1 MGIYRQRLLLDYYY
15 YLLKNVLIFF
25 VNFFSFP
32 KRKTFEV
39 EKSQVISKERTKQTE
54 KEAMDGPP
62 VNDFCSICHGHFNI
76 ACQANCSHWFCGD
89 CIMLVWHHGSV
100 LQPCKCPLCRRQIT
114 LLVPGEASLRERSDP
129 DVVEVLGKIERY
141 NHLFGGNTS
150 GLIQRMQDLP
160 FLLRRLL
167 REIMDPQRSLPLVI
181 RARVYIAMVLS
192 AIYIISPI
200 DIIPEGILGIVGLLD
215 DLLVVLICFL
225 HVAAIYRAV
234 LYYRHG
240 GS

>member
-1 MGIYRQRLLLDYYY
+1 
-15 YLLKNVLIFF
+15 
-25 VNFFSFP
+25 
-32 KRKTFEV
+32 
-39 EKSQVISKERTKQTE
+39 
-54 KEAMDGPP
+54 MDGPP

-150 GLIQRMQDLP
+150 
-160 FLLRRLL
+160 
-167 REIMDPQRSLPLVI
+167 EN
-181 RARVYIAMVLS
+181 ARPSISSPEVVARNNGSPKMVLS

>member
-1 MGIYRQRLLLDYYY
+1 
-15 YLLKNVLIFF
+15 
-25 VNFFSFP
+25 
-32 KRKTFEV
+32 
-39 EKSQVISKERTKQTE
+39 
-54 KEAMDGPP
+54 MDGPP
-62 VNDFCSICHGHFNI
+62 VNDCCSICHGHFKI

-129 DVVEVLGKIERY
+129 DVAEWSHSENARPSISSPEVVARNNESPKVTS
-141 NHLFGGNTS
+141 FGHQG
-150 GLIQRMQDLP
+150 
-160 FLLRRLL
+160 
-167 REIMDPQRSLPLVI
+167 
-181 RARVYIAMVLS
+181 ARVYISVILS
-192 AIYIISPI
+192 AIYIISPV
-200 DIIPEGILGIVGLLD
+200 DIIPEGLLGIVGLLD

-225 HVAAIYRAV
+225 HVAAIYRAL

>member
-1 MGIYRQRLLLDYYY
+1 
-15 YLLKNVLIFF
+15 
-25 VNFFSFP
+25 
-32 KRKTFEV
+32 
-39 EKSQVISKERTKQTE
+39 
-54 KEAMDGPP
+54 MDGPP
-62 VNDFCSICHGHFNI
+62 VNDCCSICHGHFKI

-129 DVVEVLGKIERY
+129 DVAEVIGKIERY
-141 NHLFGGNTS
+141 NHLFGGNSSENARPSISSPEVVARNNESPKVTS
-150 GLIQRMQDLP
+150 FGHQGARDTKCHLHHQPCRHYS
-160 FLLRRLL
+160 RRTF
-167 REIMDPQRSLPLVI
+167 
-181 RARVYIAMVLS
+181 
-192 AIYIISPI
+192 
-200 DIIPEGILGIVGLLD
+200 GIVGLLD

-225 HVAAIYRAV
+225 HVAAIYRAL

>member
-1 MGIYRQRLLLDYYY
+1 
-15 YLLKNVLIFF
+15 
-25 VNFFSFP
+25 
-32 KRKTFEV
+32 
-39 EKSQVISKERTKQTE
+39 
-54 KEAMDGPP
+54 MDGPP
-62 VNDFCSICHGHFNI
+62 VNDCCSICHGHFKI

-114 LLVPGEASLRERSDP
+114 LLVPGEASLRERSDS
-129 DVVEVLGKIERY
+129 DVAEVIGKIERY
-141 NHLFGGNTS
+141 NHLFGGNSS

-167 REIMDPQRSLPLVI
+167 QEIMDPQRSLPLVI
-181 RARVYIAMVLS
+181 RARVYISVILS
-192 AIYIISPI
+192 AIYIISPV
-200 DIIPEGILGIVGLLD
+200 DIIPEGLLGIVGLLD

-225 HVAAIYRAV
+225 HVAAIYRAL